1 MKNTYGKLI
10 NFDNF
15 DERCGLRN
23 LLQILCQNFQWKIK
37 NSEEISFKNLKKLKN
52 LHKQYFPIS
61 FFIETLKIFIDILL
75 NISWNFIKIC
85 RQNFDRKL
93 MNDFIQKYKLSEEFG
108 WKTDEICSKLR
119 PKSEIST
126 ESFQTFDDRWKIYI
140 ESVISTISQFFN
152 NLQNLT
158 YIIKNNSSKFVTK
171 ISIECRSIER
181 SNVWN

>member
-1 MKNTYGKLI
+1 MTNFFMKNTDGKLI
-10 NFDNF
+10 RNFDNNS
-15 DERCGLRN
+15 DKGYCLRN

-108 WKTDEICSKLR
+108 
-119 PKSEIST
+119 
-126 ESFQTFDDRWKIYI
+126 
-140 ESVISTISQFFN
+140 
-152 NLQNLT
+152 
-158 YIIKNNSSKFVTK
+158 
-171 ISIECRSIER
+171 
-181 SNVWN
+181 